1 MSNANRITQHL
12 ASAARA
18 SGRSAIALLLE
29 IARLRFSTG
38 RLGMSEYFDFRLY
51 LNDLSFKEKA
61 AFGGWRVQT
70 ILEDI
75 LVDDYSRFLSLD
87 KITMYML
94 MSAYGLP
101 VPKLRAAYL
110 SHRPSSLP
118 SLHTPE
124 ELARFLTT
132 DGMLPLYLKPSF
144 GSYGRGNTL
153 VQSTDGNHLVLGDGT
168 HVPIDTFCK
177 SLDDG
182 RSLGWILQEPLS
194 AHQDIDE
201 ICGSKI
207 SGVRIHSFLSTG
219 GPRLIKAIWKINIG
233 REDSDNFRHGASGNL
248 LAAIDM
254 QSGKVTRVIAGTGLE
269 QALDPVHP
277 VSGKPLVGFT
287 IPCWDEVKALVC
299 DAQKAFPG
307 YLCPGWDIAICSDGP
322 KILEVNFMGDIDLPQ
337 HAHRRGFLDD
347 EFLGLM
353 HGRSLADLLSGPK
366 LARQQSNRNGRFGRR
381 RHHWAW

>member
-1 MSNANRITQHL
+1 MVKAKRLTECLI
-12 ASAARA
+12 SAARA
-18 SGRSAIALLLE
+18 SARSVSALLLE
-29 IARLRFSTG
+29 MVRLRFSTG

-51 LNDLSFKEKA
+51 MNDLSFKEKA
-61 AFGGWRVQT
+61 AFGGWRVQG

-87 KITMYML
+87 KISMYML
-94 MSAYGLP
+94 ISAYDLP
-101 VPKLRAAYL
+101 VPKLRVAYL

-118 SLHTPE
+118 SIRTPE
-124 ELARFLTT
+124 DLARFLAT
-132 DGMLPLYLKPSF
+132 DGVLPLYLKPSF

-153 VQSTDGNHLVLGDGT
+153 VQRTDGNRLVLGDGA

-177 SLDDG
+177 SLDNG
-182 RSLGWILQEPLS
+182 RNLGWILQESLS
-194 AHQDIDE
+194 PHRDIDE
-201 ICGSKI
+201 ICGNKI
-207 SGVRIHSFLSTG
+207 SGVRMHSFLSPD
-219 GPRLIKAIWKINIG
+219 GPRLTKAIWKINIG

-269 QALDPVHP
+269 QAMDSVHP

-287 IPCWDEVKALVC
+287 IPCWNEVKALVC
-299 DAQKAFPG
+299 DAQEAFPG
-307 YLCPGWDIAICSDGP
+307 YICPGWDIAICPDGP

-353 HGRSLADLLSGPK
+353 RDRGLAGLLNGPT
-366 LARQQSNRNGRFGRR
+366 LARQQSSRNGRFGRR
-381 RHHWAW
+381 HHHWAW

>member
-1 MSNANRITQHL
+1 
-12 ASAARA
+12 
-18 SGRSAIALLLE
+18 
-29 IARLRFSTG
+29 
-38 RLGMSEYFDFRLY
+38 MSEYFDFRLY
-51 LNDLSFKEKA
+51 LNDLSFKEKV
-61 AFGGWRVQT
+61 AFGGWRAQA

-101 VPKLRAAYL
+101 VPKLRATYR
-110 SHRPSSLP
+110 SHRPASLP
-118 SLHTPE
+118 SIHTPE
-124 ELARFLTT
+124 ELAGFLATE
-132 DGMLPLYLKPSF
+132 GVLPLYLKPSF

-153 VQSTDGNHLVLGDGT
+153 VQGTAGNSLILGDGT
-168 HVPIDTFCK
+168 RVPVDAFCE
-177 SLDDG
+177 SLGDG
-182 RSLGWILQEPLS
+182 RGLGWIIQEPLS
-194 AHQDIDE
+194 AHREIDE

-207 SGVRIHSFLSTG
+207 SGVRIHSFLSSG
-219 GPRLIKAIWKINIG
+219 GPRLTKAVWKINIG

-269 QALDPVHP
+269 QTTDPAHP

-287 IPCWDEVKALVC
+287 IPCWNEVKALAC
-299 DAQKAFPG
+299 DAQQAFPG
-307 YLCPGWDIAICSDGP
+307 YLCPGWDIAICPDGP

-353 HGRSLADLLSGPK
+353 HGRGLAELLAGPK
-366 LARQQSNRNGRFGRR
+366 LARQQSGRNGRFGRR